1 MEFIKPNINI
11 DFIGKRHICLTLSV
25 MAIVATVAL
34 YFVKSGF
41 NYGIDFAGGTLVQ
54 LKFQKDIS
62 IESVRDGLRK
72 MDMGESDIQHFGS
85 TKDVLIRTG
94 KWTEDLKDIGES
106 IRKNL
111 KEEFP
116 DNAPEVE
123 RVEMVGPKVGSD
135 LREKAFLSLFYSM
148 VGILIYIA
156 FRFELKFGVAAI
168 LATLHDLL
176 IMVMAFLITDK
187 EFNLTI
193 VAAFLTIIGYSLN
206 DTVVVF
212 DRIRENL
219 RKTGKKDLLRIIND
233 SVNQTLSR
241 TMITSGLT
249 LLVVIAL
256 FIYGGEVIHD
266 FAFALLVG
274 IIIGTYSSIY
284 IASPLL
290 VIWDNLVERR
300 RKRVPQ

>member
-1 MEFIKPNINI
+1 MELIKPGTNI
-11 DFIGKRHICLTLSV
+11 DFIGKRRICITLSV
-25 MAIVATVAL
+25 LAILATVVL
-34 YFVKSGF
+34 FFVKSGF

-54 LKFQKDIS
+54 LKFQKEIS
-62 IESVRDGLRK
+62 IESVRDGLHK
-72 MDMGESDIQHFGS
+72 MNMGDSDIQHFGS
-85 TKDVLIRTG
+85 RKDVLIRTG
-94 KWTEDLKDIGES
+94 KWTEDLKDVGES
-106 IRKNL
+106 MNKKL

-148 VGILIYIA
+148 VGILIYVA

-168 LATLHDLL
+168 LATLHDIL
-176 IMVMAFLITDK
+176 IMAAAFLITGK

-219 RKTGKKDLLRIIND
+219 RKAGKKDLLRIIND

-241 TMITSGLT
+241 TILTSGLT

-256 FIYGGEVIHD
+256 FFFGGEVIHD
-266 FAFALLVG
+266 FAYALLVG
-274 IIIGTYSSIY
+274 IIVGTYSSIY
-284 IASPLL
+284 IASPCL
-290 VIWDNLVERR
+290 VIWENLAA
-300 RKRVPQ
+300 RKKQG

>member
-1 MEFIKPNINI
+1 MELIKPNTNI
-11 DFIGKRHICLTLSV
+11 DFIGKRHICITLS
-25 MAIVATVAL
+25 MLAILATVVL
-34 YFVKSGF
+34 FFVKSGF
-41 NYGIDFAGGTLVQ
+41 NYGIDFVGGTLVQ
-54 LKFQKDIS
+54 LKFQKEIS
-62 IESVRDGLRK
+62 IESVRDGLHK
-72 MDMGESDIQHFGS
+72 MNMGDSDIQHFGS
-85 TKDVLIRTG
+85 RKDVLIRTG
-94 KWTEDLKDIGES
+94 KWTEDLKDVGES
-106 IRKNL
+106 MRKKL

-116 DNAPEVE
+116 DNTPEVE

-135 LREKAFLSLFYSM
+135 LREKALLSLFYSM
-148 VGILIYIA
+148 VGILIYVA

-168 LATLHDLL
+168 LATLHDIL
-176 IMVMAFLITDK
+176 IMVAAFLITGK

-219 RKTGKKDLLRIIND
+219 RKAGKKDLLRIIND

-241 TMITSGLT
+241 TLLTSGLT

-256 FIYGGEVIHD
+256 FFFGGEVIHD

-274 IIIGTYSSIY
+274 IVVGTYSSIY
-284 IASPLL
+284 IASPCL
-290 VIWDNLVERR
+290 VIWENLAA
-300 RKRVPQ
+300 RKKKQI